1 MSTWHALVGK
11 ISDHFRRQIVPH
23 GRGLTG
29 PLVNTQITTRK
40 LCAAKPKRQ
49 VMELC
54 VDMTHASHPSNPPSH
69 VRFVLQILFAKFS
82 LQVLLLA
89 GDDVVLYAC
98 NNSGQQN

>member
-1 MSTWHALVGK
+1 MFFARRVTGSVRSRSNTTDPTNIAKTALHNHRSVA
-11 ISDHFRRQIVPH
+11 V
-23 GRGLTG
+23 
-29 PLVNTQITTRK
+29 
-40 LCAAKPKRQ
+40 AKPKLQ

-69 VRFVLQILFAKFS
+69 VRFVLQLLFAKFS